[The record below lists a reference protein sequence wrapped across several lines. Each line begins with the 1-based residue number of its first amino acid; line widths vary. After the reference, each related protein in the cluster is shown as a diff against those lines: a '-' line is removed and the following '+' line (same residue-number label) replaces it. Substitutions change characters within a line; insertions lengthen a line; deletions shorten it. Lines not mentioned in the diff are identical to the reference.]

1 MTARA
6 RFARNEPLHVAL
18 LGQANSIHLQRWAI
32 GLAARGLRVS
42 VITQQGREALPLP
55 PAIALHVLPHRGAIG
70 YLLNA
75 LALRRLLHEL
85 RPDLLHAH
93 YASGYGTLAMLARFH
108 PWMLSVWG
116 ADVYDFPV
124 RSRLHSWL
132 IVRNLRAADR
142 LGSTSE
148 TMKRQVLRLWPR
160 AGPIDVTPFG
170 VDTERF
176 RPAPR
181 VQSRLVIGT
190 VKTLTPKYGIDVLI
204 RAFARLTASGL
215 RPDAHLLIV
224 GDGPERP
231 ALEAL
236 AVASG
241 VAPRV
246 QFIGAV
252 GHAQVPQWLQ
262 RMDIYVAASRDDSES
277 FGVAVLE
284 ASACAVPVVVSD
296 AGGLPEVVQHQ
307 VSGLVV
313 PRDDSVALAD
323 ALATLVAS
331 PELRQ
336 RMGVAGRQR
345 VIDHYDW
352 PRCVDTML
360 DSYEALLA
368 SSRRTVP

>member
-1 MTARA
+1 
-6 RFARNEPLHVAL
+6 
-18 LGQANSIHLQRWAI
+18 
-32 GLAARGLRVS
+32 
-42 VITQQGREALPLP
+42 
-55 PAIALHVLPHRGAIG
+55 
-70 YLLNA
+70 
-75 LALRRLLHEL
+75 
-85 RPDLLHAH
+85 
-93 YASGYGTLAMLARFH
+93 
-108 PWMLSVWG
+108 
-116 ADVYDFPV
+116 
-124 RSRLHSWL
+124 
-132 IVRNLRAADR
+132 
-142 LGSTSE
+142 
-148 TMKRQVLRLWPR
+148 
-160 AGPIDVTPFG
+160 
-170 VDTERF
+170 
-176 RPAPR
+176 